1 MEVWNFLILF
11 EDSDTRDPSL
21 VAVRRILVCLSILIL
36 RTFCG
41 KTVMGR
47 KEALFCDFFFLQG
60 CFQCRWVR
68 VGAVSFIYQSA
79 VTNSMHLHSTYTPHL
94 QYLKSEAYEKSS
106 QTAAV
111 ELFSRN
117 SQRVNAIG
125 YFCRRAPSCIFDR
138 MFDRIL
144 NATLSNI
151 LL

>member
-1 MEVWNFLILF
+1 
-11 EDSDTRDPSL
+11 
-21 VAVRRILVCLSILIL
+21 
-36 RTFCG
+36 
-41 KTVMGR
+41 
-47 KEALFCDFFFLQG
+47 
-60 CFQCRWVR
+60 
-68 VGAVSFIYQSA
+68 
-79 VTNSMHLHSTYTPHL
+79 MHLHSTYTPHL

-144 NATLSNI
+144 NATLPNN